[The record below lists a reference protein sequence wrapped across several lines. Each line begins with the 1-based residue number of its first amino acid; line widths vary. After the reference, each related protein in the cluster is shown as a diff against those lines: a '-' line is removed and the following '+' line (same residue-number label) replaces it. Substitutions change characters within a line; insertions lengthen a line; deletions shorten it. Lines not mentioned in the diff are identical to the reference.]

1 MRCSNSRPMSPRW
14 EDYPWVPAPRNA
26 QRNIPLAQVDL
37 EEEVSRVCRK
47 GDVDG
52 VLVQLPLPQH
62 LDEGA
67 VMERL
72 DPAKDVDG
80 FHPLNMGSVCE

>member
-1 MRCSNSRPMSPRW
+1 M
-14 EDYPWVPAPRNA
+14 
-26 QRNIPLAQVDL
+26 DL
-37 EEEVSRVCRK
+37 EEGVSRVCRR

-80 FHPLNMGSVCE
+80 FHPLNMGSVSNEGQGLPSQGQKCD